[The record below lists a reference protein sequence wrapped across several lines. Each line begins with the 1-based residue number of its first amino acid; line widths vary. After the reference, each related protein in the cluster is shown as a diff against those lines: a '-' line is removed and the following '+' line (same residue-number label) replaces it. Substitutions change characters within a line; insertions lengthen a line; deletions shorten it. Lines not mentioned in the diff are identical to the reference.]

1 MTVLKAEFLPTRAGL
16 GAGAVAIKLT
26 EFDQRRYLRL
36 INARGETISRVA
48 AELQRALGVATAL
61 DAGCGVGFFAQ
72 ILQECGLSVG
82 AFDGRMENVVEARK
96 RFPEIPFEQG
106 DIESPGILALGKF
119 DLTLCFGLLYH
130 LENPMLA
137 IRHLRALTGKG
148 LLLESMCIPGDSA
161 GMVLREE
168 PSALDQSLTDIALYP
183 SEACLVKMLYRAGF
197 AAVYRVAELP
207 DHDDFRETPLHAR
220 RRTVLFAATAPVRV
234 AGFEKIDEPRDVAD
248 PWSKT
253 AISSDGGSIAGRI
266 WRFLRRPWRAQYI
279 SLAYKAR
286 RVFPEMPI
294 PLRLPFGAWWLAQK
308 SALDDELIHEGFE
321 DAEMA
326 FVDRLLRPGMTVL
339 DAGAHHGL
347 YTLLASKRVG
357 RCGRVIAFEPSPRE
371 RKRLRRHLWANRCK
385 NVAVQSCA
393 LGEEHQEANLFLVEG
408 REDWCNSLR
417 APQIDAR
424 TVTVRVEVQRVDD
437 VLEKLG
443 LTRVDF
449 IKLDVEGAELSFL
462 QGASATLA
470 ASRPVILAEVQD
482 LRTRQWGYAAREII
496 EFLTRAG
503 YCWFALT
510 ANSNL
515 QPISTQLKT
524 YDANLVA
531 LPEERADDIRKM
543 LMDAKLHD
551 ARLRG
556 IDRAFDI
563 WATGKQPTSG
573 ALLKQWRRRLGWP
586 FL

>member
-1 MTVLKAEFLPTRAGL
+1 MTSGKNTVVVMEHRAAKAVVDR
-16 GAGAVAIKLT
+16 VAITLT

-36 INARGETISRVA
+36 INARGKTIRAVI
-48 AELQRALGVATAL
+48 AELKAVLGLATAL
-61 DAGCGVGFFAQ
+61 DAGCGVGFFSQ
-72 ILQECGLSVG
+72 ILQECGLHVA
-82 AFDGRMENVVEARK
+82 AFDGRMENVAEAHK
-96 RFPEIPFEQG
+96 RFPEISFEQG
-106 DIESPGILALGKF
+106 DIENPGILALGKF

-148 LLLESMCIPGDSA
+148 LLLESMCIPGNSA

-168 PSALDQSLTDIALYP
+168 PAAADQSLTDIALYP

-220 RRTVLFAATAPVRV
+220 RRTVLFAAVEPVRV
-234 AGFEKIDEPRDVAD
+234 GGFERIDEPRGVTD

-253 AISSDGGSIAGRI
+253 ATNGDGVSLAGRVLG
-266 WRFLRRPWRAQYI
+266 FLRRPQREQYI
-279 SLAYKAR
+279 SLAYRAR

-308 SALDDELIHEGFE
+308 SALDDDLIHEGFE

-326 FVDRLLRPGMTVL
+326 FVEKLLRPGMTVL

-357 RCGRVIAFEPSPRE
+357 ADGRVIAFEPSSRE
-371 RKRLRRHLWANRCK
+371 RKRLVRHLRLNRCK
-385 NVAVQSCA
+385 NVSVQPYA
-393 LGEEHQEANLFLVEG
+393 LGDRREEANLFVVAG

-417 APQIDAR
+417 APQLDAG
-424 TVTVRVEVQRVDD
+424 TSTERVAVERADD

-443 LTRVDF
+443 IVRVDF

-462 QGASATLA
+462 LGARRTLMT
-470 ASRPVILAEVQD
+470 SRPVILVEVQD
-482 LRTRQWGYAAREII
+482 VRCRPWGYAAREIVD
-496 EFLTRAG
+496 FLTCAN

-515 QPISTQLKT
+515 QPISARLKT

-531 LPEERADDIRKM
+531 LPEERADEICTM
-543 LMDAKLHD
+543 LTGMKFHEQTEASRQLLHQPGNKL
-551 ARLRG
+551 R
-556 IDRAFDI
+556 
-563 WATGKQPTSG
+563 PSG
-573 ALLKQWRRRLGWP
+573 V
-586 FL
+586 

>member
-1 MTVLKAEFLPTRAGL
+1 MASAKRTLLPPLPA
-16 GAGAVAIKLT
+16 AAPAVGRMAITLT

-36 INARGETISRVA
+36 IDARGEAIRRVVG
-48 AELQRALGVATAL
+48 ELKGALGLATAL

-72 ILQECGLSVG
+72 TLQECGLSVG
-82 AFDGRMENVVEARK
+82 AFDARIENVLEARK

-106 DIESPGILALGKF
+106 DIESPGIAALGKF

-137 IRHLRALTGKG
+137 IRHLRTLTGKG
-148 LLLESMCIPGDSA
+148 LLLESMCIPGSGP

-168 PSALDQSLTDIALYP
+168 PAAADQSLTDIALYP

-197 AAVYRVAELP
+197 AAVYHVAELP

-220 RRTVLFAATAPVRV
+220 RRTVLFATAVATQLP
-234 AGFEKIDEPRDVAD
+234 GFEKIEEPREVAD

-253 AISSDGGSIAGRI
+253 AISGSGASAPGRI
-266 WRFLRRPWRAQYI
+266 WRFLQRPRRAQYI
-279 SLAYKAR
+279 SLAYRAR

-294 PLRLPFGAWWLAQK
+294 PLRLPFGAWWLAQT
-308 SALDDELIHEGFE
+308 SALDDELIHDGFE

-326 FVDRLLRPGMTVL
+326 FVGRLLRPGMTVL
-339 DAGAHHGL
+339 DAGAHHGF
-347 YTLLASKRVG
+347 YTLLASKLVG
-357 RCGRVIAFEPSPRE
+357 REGRVIAFEPSPRE
-371 RKRLRRHLWANRCK
+371 RRRLRRHLWVNRCR
-385 NVAVQSCA
+385 NVDVQSYA
-393 LGEEHQEANLFLVEG
+393 LGEEHREADLFVVEG

-424 TVTVRVEVQRVDD
+424 TVTVRVEVERVDD

-443 LTRVDF
+443 VTRVDF

-462 QGASATLA
+462 QGARRTLA

-482 LRTRQWGYAAREII
+482 LRTRPWGYAAREII
-496 EFLTRAG
+496 EFLTREH

-515 QPISTQLKT
+515 QPVATDRKF

-531 LPEERADDIRKM
+531 LPEERAEQFQKM
-543 LMDAKLHD
+543 L
-551 ARLRG
+551 G
-556 IDRAFDI
+556 E
-563 WATGKQPTSG
+563 T
-573 ALLKQWRRRLGWP
+573 
-586 FL
+586 

>member
-1 MTVLKAEFLPTRAGL
+1 MTILKDVFFSTSALRPD
-16 GAGAVAIKLT
+16 AVASTLAIRLT
-26 EFDQRRYLRL
+26 EFDQRRYVRL
-36 INARGETISRVA
+36 INARGETLRRVVA
-48 AELQRALGVATAL
+48 VLRGALGLATAL

-72 ILQECGLSVG
+72 VLQECGLSVG
-82 AFDGRMENVVEARK
+82 AFDGRLENVLEARK

-137 IRHLRALTGKG
+137 IRHLRALTTKG
-148 LLLESMCIPGDSA
+148 LLLESMCIPGSSA
-161 GMVLREE
+161 RMVWREE
-168 PSALDQSLTDIALYP
+168 PAAADQSLTDIALYP

-220 RRTVLFAATAPVRV
+220 RRTVLFAAATPARM
-234 AGFEKIDEPRDVAD
+234 AGFEKIDEPRDAAD

-253 AISSDGGSIAGRI
+253 ATSNACTSLAGRI
-266 WRFLRRPWRAQYI
+266 WGFLRRPRRAQYI
-279 SLAYKAR
+279 SLAYRVR

-308 SALDDELIHEGFE
+308 SALDDDLIHEEFE
-321 DAEMA
+321 NEEMA
-326 FVDRLLRPGMTVL
+326 FARRLLRPGMTVV

-347 YTLLASKRVG
+347 YTLLASKQVG
-357 RCGRVIAFEPSPRE
+357 RAGRVIAFEPSPRE
-371 RKRLRRHLWANRCK
+371 RKRLRRHLRLNRCK
-385 NVAVQSCA
+385 NVDVQSCA
-393 LGEEHQEANLFLVEG
+393 LGDERREASLFLVEG

-417 APQIDAR
+417 MPQIDAG
-424 TVTVRVEVQRVDD
+424 TVTVRVEVERVDD
-437 VLEKLG
+437 ALERLG
-443 LTRVDF
+443 VTRVDF

-462 QGASATLA
+462 RGAQATLA

-482 LRTRQWGYAAREII
+482 VRTRAWGYAARDII
-496 EFLTRAG
+496 DFLGRAN

-515 QPISTQLKT
+515 QPISMQLKT

-531 LPEERADDIRKM
+531 LPEERAEDIRKR
-543 LMDAKLHD
+543 LVETKFREDATMRT
-551 ARLRG
+551 RLR
-556 IDRAFDI
+556 A
-563 WATGKQPTSG
+563 
-573 ALLKQWRRRLGWP
+573 
-586 FL
+586 

>member
-1 MTVLKAEFLPTRAGL
+1 MASAKRTLLPPLPASARAVER
-16 GAGAVAIKLT
+16 VAITLT

-36 INARGETISRVA
+36 IDARGETIRRVVG
-48 AELQRALGVATAL
+48 ELRGALGLATAL

-72 ILQECGLSVG
+72 MLQECGLSVG
-82 AFDGRMENVVEARK
+82 GFDGRIENVLEARK

-106 DIESPGILALGKF
+106 DLESPGIAALGKF

-148 LLLESMCIPGDSA
+148 LLLESMCIPGSGA

-168 PSALDQSLTDIALYP
+168 PAAADQSLTDIALYP

-197 AAVYRVAELP
+197 AAVYRVADLP

-220 RRTVLFAATAPVRV
+220 RRTVLFATAVPTRV
-234 AGFEKIDEPRDVAD
+234 PGFEKIEEPREVAD

-253 AISSDGGSIAGRI
+253 AISGGGASVPGRI
-266 WRFLRRPWRAQYI
+266 WRFLQRPRRAQYI
-279 SLAYKAR
+279 SLAYRAR
-286 RVFPEMPI
+286 RLFPEMPV

-308 SALDDELIHEGFE
+308 SALDDELIHDGFE
-321 DAEMA
+321 GAEVA
-326 FVDRLLRPGMTVL
+326 FVGRLLRPGMTVL

-357 RCGRVIAFEPSPRE
+357 RQGRVIAFEPSPRE
-371 RKRLRRHLWANRCK
+371 RKRLRRHLRVNRCR
-385 NVAVQSCA
+385 NVDVQPCA
-393 LGEEHQEANLFLVEG
+393 LGDEHREADLFLVQG

-424 TVTVRVEVQRVDD
+424 TVSVRVEVERVDD
-437 VLEKLG
+437 VLEKIG
-443 LTRVDF
+443 VTRVDF

-462 QGASATLA
+462 QGACRTLA

-482 LRTRQWGYAAREII
+482 LRTRPWGYAAREII
-496 EFLTRAG
+496 EFLARAS

-531 LPEERADDIRKM
+531 LPEERAGDIRKL
-543 LMDAKLHD
+543 LME
-551 ARLRG
+551 ARLHEQDTTR
-556 IDRAFDI
+556 IRSRA
-563 WATGKQPTSG
+563 
-573 ALLKQWRRRLGWP
+573 
-586 FL
+586 